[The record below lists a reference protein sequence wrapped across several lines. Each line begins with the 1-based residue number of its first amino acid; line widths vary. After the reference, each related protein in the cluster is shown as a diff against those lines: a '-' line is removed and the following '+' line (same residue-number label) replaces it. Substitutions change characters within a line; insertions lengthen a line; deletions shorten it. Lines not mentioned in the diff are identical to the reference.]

1 MKCGAACLATAL
13 LLSGGGVTAKDA
25 DDQPLPF
32 IRTSFD
38 DSHFYDEYG
47 RVRIFHGNARVDKGF
62 PWVFPHLVDT
72 DEELDRFE
80 ELGFN
85 VVRLGWMWSG
95 FNPEP
100 DYFNQTYAERIMTVV
115 DGLAERGIYTLLDMH
130 QVRTIPVSARPIHS
144 L

>member
-47 RVRIFHGNARVDKGF
+47 RVRIFHGNARVDKAF